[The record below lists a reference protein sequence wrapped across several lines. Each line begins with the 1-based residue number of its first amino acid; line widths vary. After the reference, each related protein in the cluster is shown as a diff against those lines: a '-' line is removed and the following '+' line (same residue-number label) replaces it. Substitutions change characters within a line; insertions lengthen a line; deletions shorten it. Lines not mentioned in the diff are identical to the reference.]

1 MTPFSLLTYQRLVAG
16 YFDCIGGIEASNVA
30 SWDGK
35 SWCSI
40 GNSVFNRA
48 IHAVA
53 VWRDTVYV
61 GGSFFELDG
70 QPLRFLARFI
80 GDHST
85 DNCSEPIS
93 AAPEPGSKDFN
104 LWPNPASDQLQIQA
118 PAPIETVWVFDARG
132 HFVLQQS
139 GSGEQR
145 MSVSLRELGA
155 GLYFINMQ
163 ADGNMWSGKFVK
175 SGD

>member
-1 MTPFSLLTYQRLVAG
+1 M
-16 YFDCIGGIEASNVA
+16 
-30 SWDGK
+30 
-35 SWCSI
+35 
-40 GNSVFNRA
+40 
-48 IHAVA
+48 
-53 VWRDTVYV
+53 
-61 GGSFFELDG
+61 
-70 QPLRFLARFI
+70 
-80 GDHST
+80 

-93 AAPEPGSKDFN
+93 AASEPNNNDFK
-104 LWPNPASDQLQIQA
+104 LWPNPVSDQMQIQA